1 MIKKLYNNKN
11 FIEQHNTKTNM
22 QFNQDHN
29 TSKKNLVEQTDRKG
43 LDMYLCV
50 LTSVP
55 DPNDVPY
62 DPSPH
67 MNGFKW
73 KQHLVNPKNVEKQL
87 RELTNEGVDV
97 FFNLCDGT
105 PDDALS
111 GIGLVQ
117 AMEKLGVAFTG
128 ADSDFFDPSR
138 QEMKAY
144 AKKSNVPAPNWVM
157 VDRVEDVERVAKRL
171 RFPILVK
178 PPHGYASIGI
188 TPDSRCEN
196 LEQLKVQTACD
207 IDQFGRALLEEFVE
221 GREFTCLIAENPD
234 DPKNPIT
241 FKPVEFIFPKG
252 ETFKHYNMK
261 WVEYEKMS
269 VAPVN
274 DPKIE
279 KVLREQTT
287 RLFKALNGNG
297 YARCDYRMAADGT
310 IYMLEINP
318 NCGIFYSPEEPGSAD
333 FSLIN
338 DPVYNHQK
346 FLKLIIRS
354 AQKRQINMLAARTP
368 KRQVK
373 KQRVEQMAY
382 S

>member
-1 MIKKLYNNKN
+1 
-11 FIEQHNTKTNM
+11 
-22 QFNQDHN
+22 
-29 TSKKNLVEQTDRKG
+29 
-43 LDMYLCV
+43 MYLCV
-50 LTSVP
+50 LSSVS
-55 DPNDVPY
+55 DPNEVPY

-67 MNGFKW
+67 MNGYKW
-73 KQHLVNPKNVEKQL
+73 KQYEVSPKNVEKQL
-87 RELTNEGVDV
+87 RELINEGVDV

-128 ADSDFFDPSR
+128 ANSDFFDPSR

-144 AKKSNVPAPNWVM
+144 AKKSNVPTPGWVM
-157 VDRVEDVERVAKRL
+157 VDRVEDVERVSKRL

-188 TPDSRCEN
+188 TRDSRCEN
-196 LEQLKVQTACD
+196 LEQLKVQTGRE
-207 IDQFGRALLEEFVE
+207 IEEFGRALLEEFVE

-234 DPKNPIT
+234 DPNNPIT
-241 FKPVEFIFPKG
+241 FKPVEFMFPKG
-252 ETFKHYNMK
+252 ESFKHYHMK
-261 WVEYEKMS
+261 WVDYEQMS
-269 VAPVN
+269 VAPVRE
-274 DPKIE
+274 PRVE

-297 YARCDYRMAADGT
+297 YARCDYRMDADGT

-318 NCGIFYSPEEPGSAD
+318 NCGIFYAPNEPGSAD
-333 FSLIN
+333 FCLIH
-338 DPVYNHQK
+338 DPAYDHHK

-354 AQKRQINMLAARTP
+354 AKNRQNNMLAARTA
-368 KRQVK
+368 KRQAK

>member
-1 MIKKLYNNKN
+1 
-11 FIEQHNTKTNM
+11 
-22 QFNQDHN
+22 
-29 TSKKNLVEQTDRKG
+29 
-43 LDMYLCV
+43 MYLCV
-50 LTSVP
+50 LASVP
-55 DPNDVPY
+55 DANDVPY

-87 RELTNEGVDV
+87 RDLSNDGVDV

-117 AMEKLGVAFTG
+117 AMEKLAVAFTG
-128 ADSDFFDPSR
+128 ADSAFFDPSR

-144 AKKSNVPAPNWVM
+144 AKKSNMPVPNWIM

-171 RFPILVK
+171 RFPVLVK
-178 PPHGYASIGI
+178 PPHGYASVGI
-188 TPDSRCEN
+188 TRDSRCEN
-196 LEQLKVQTACD
+196 MEQLRAQTARE
-207 IDQFGRALLEEFVE
+207 IEQFGRALLEEFIE

-234 DPKNPIT
+234 DPNNPIT
-241 FKPVEFIFPKG
+241 FKPVEFIFPPG
-252 ETFKHYNMK
+252 ESFKHYNMK
-261 WVEYEKMS
+261 WVEYEQMS

-274 DPKIE
+274 DARIE
-279 KVLREQTT
+279 KVLREYTT
-287 RLFKALNGNG
+287 RLFKSMNGNG
-297 YARCDYRMAADGT
+297 YARCDYRMDADGM

-333 FSLIN
+333 FSLIH
-338 DPVYNHQK
+338 DPVYSHQK
-346 FLKLIIRS
+346 FLKLIIRA
-354 AQKRQINMLAARTP
+354 AQKRQANMLAARMT